1 MKMNNYKNLEIYQSA
16 FNLAIQVYRLN
27 VMLRVQDL
35 LNQGTRLRSLSLRI
49 KDMIAEGF
57 SRYEN
62 KDDLIRSLSI
72 IEKQN
77 DEILILLRKIRKQN
91 PMNKQLTELV
101 KNYGK
106 LKNKIESHI
115 QQLANE
121 ESEYIIPFPESVMME
136 MAG

>member
-1 MKMNNYKNLEIYQSA
+1 MNNYKNLEIYQSA

-106 LKNKIESHI
+106 LKNKIENHI

>member
-1 MKMNNYKNLEIYQSA
+1 MKNYKNLEIYQSA

-27 VMLRVQDL
+27 VMLRAQDL

-57 SRYEN
+57 SHYEN

-91 PMNKQLTELV
+91 PINKQLTELV

>member
-1 MKMNNYKNLEIYQSA
+1 MNNYKNLEIYQSA